1 MTDIKGM
8 SSDRYAFALV
18 DHNSLQDG
26 PESPT
31 VFEITQAELD
41 DATSI
46 VKSLKAK
53 HSNKAEQRKLLAAFA
68 ILSKEWSNSN
78 D

>member
-26 PESPT
+26 PETPT
-31 VFEITQAELD
+31 IFEVTQAEFD
-41 DATSI
+41 DASQI
-46 VKSLKAK
+46 AKSLKAK
-53 HSNKAEQRKLLAAFA
+53 HSNKADQRKLLAAFA
-68 ILSKEWSNSN
+68 ILSKEWSTSN